1 MDKLPSLSP
10 APSLSKGAATAKREP
25 MTDIARPEARS
36 PRGFIDRR
44 ARDLTAER
52 KILAAVAEVYERHGF
67 EALETGAFEYADA
80 LGKFLPD
87 ADRPNEGVFALQD
100 DADSD
105 GNGQWMALRYDLT
118 APLARF
124 AAQNWETLPK
134 PFRRY
139 AFGPVWRNE
148 KPGPGRYREF
158 VQCDADTVG
167 SARPEA
173 DAEII
178 AMAVAGLEAAGL
190 PAGSAIVK
198 INNRKLLNGLM
209 TAAGVTSEAQKL
221 TVLRAVDKLDRLGPD
236 GVRLLLG
243 EGRRDES
250 GDFTKGAG
258 LNAAAAERVLAFT
271 AAGAGDRS
279 GTLDN
284 LSKVVGGSAE
294 GDEGLAELAA
304 IDAALSGLGVGAD
317 RAAFDPSVVRGL
329 EYYTGAVFEAE
340 LLLQTT
346 DDKGQPMRFGSI
358 GGGGRYDDLVARFT
372 GERTP
377 ATGFSFGVTRLAA
390 ALKAAGRDLA
400 ADVRGPVVVLV
411 LDQARMAD
419 YMAVAG
425 ALRAAGIAA
434 EVYLGTSG
442 MRPQMKYADRRLSPV
457 AVIIGGDEFAA
468 GTVTLKDLDLGR
480 ELASGVTDNAAWRAE
495 RPGQMTV
502 PRAELV
508 AAVRRIVDAP
518 KSENLA

>member
-1 MDKLPSLSP
+1 MNDLSP
-10 APSLSKGAATAKREP
+10 EPALSADAAAGKRAAMSADAPS
-25 MTDIARPEARS
+25 RPEARA
-36 PRGFIDRR
+36 PRGFNDRR
-44 ARDLTAER
+44 ARDVVAERAILTA
-52 KILAAVAEVYERHGF
+52 VSGVYERWGF
-67 EALETGAFEYADA
+67 EPLETGAFEYADA

-100 DADSD
+100 DDE
-105 GNGQWMALRYDLT
+105 QWMALRYDLT

-148 KPGPGRYREF
+148 KPGPGRFREF

-178 AMAVAGLEAAGL
+178 AMAVEGLEAAGL
-190 PAGSAIVK
+190 PAGSALIK

-209 TAAGVTSEAQKL
+209 SAAGVTDEGQKL
-221 TVLRAVDKLDRLGPD
+221 AVLRAVDKLDRLGPD

-243 EGRRDES
+243 EGRKDES

-258 LNAAAAERVLAFT
+258 LNASAAERVLAFT
-271 AAGAGDRS
+271 AAGAGDRAS
-279 GTLDN
+279 T
-284 LSKVVGGSAE
+284 LSKLADVVGGSAE

-304 IDAALSGLGVGAD
+304 IDAALAGLGVGAD
-317 RAAFDPSVVRGL
+317 RATFDPAVVRGL

-340 LLLQTT
+340 LLLSTL
-346 DDKGQPMRFGSI
+346 DEKGQPMRFGSI

-377 ATGFSFGVTRLAA
+377 ATGFSFGVSRLAS

-400 ADVRGPVVVLV
+400 TAARGPVVVIAFSQ
-411 LDQARMAD
+411 DRMAD
-419 YMAVAG
+419 YFAVAREV
-425 ALRAAGIAA
+425 RAAGIPA
-434 EVYLGTSG
+434 EVYLGSSG
-442 MRPQMKYADRRLSPV
+442 MKAQMKYADRRLSP
-457 AVIIGGDEFAA
+457 AAIIVGDDELAA
-468 GTVTLKDLDLGR
+468 GTVTVKDLDLGR
-480 ELASGVTDNAAWRAE
+480 ELASKVADNAEWRGQ
-495 RPGQMTV
+495 RPGQQTI
-502 PRAELV
+502 PRGELV
-508 AAVRRIVDAP
+508 AALQRI
-518 KSENLA
+518 LAGG